1 MELREDL
8 RKTTMVDIWSLKQEK
23 EDLEK
28 QKSDID
34 TRIKEL
40 EQAIDEKST
49 TLLEDMNS
57 SNLDTFED
65 GDLVATK
72 FSKDN
77 VGYKDENEV
86 INYLKENGY
95 GKFVKVKESLDKT
108 PLKKELKGNAS
119 LNEALNSM
127 LVTTTTSYVVV
138 TTKENT
144 EKMFAHINENKESK

>member
-28 QKSDID
+28 QKADID

-144 EKMFAHINENKESK
+144 EKMMAHINENKESK